1 MRPAILNP
9 LFTEVEA
16 LRGIGAALS
25 RPLAKLGL
33 ARVVD
38 ILFHLPVN
46 WIDRTPVETLDMAL
60 AGQVISVTVT
70 PVDYRFGRQASR
82 SASWRRTPKAIS

>member
-25 RPLAKLGL
+25 KPLAKLGL

-46 WIDRTPVETLDMAL
+46 WIDRTPIDELDMKF
-60 AGQVISVTVT
+60 AGQV
-70 PVDYRFGRQASR
+70 
-82 SASWRRTPKAIS
+82 SA